1 MLALAQNARRS
12 SSVQVYIFIWQRKI
26 SLYSLS
32 VNQRADW
39 LGKLR
44 APQRNFWNRTS
55 TKKPNVR
62 NSDRLTVVVGV
73 AERPGLVRVKV
84 RVSSDAGAGEVGVS
98 QETALAVERRAVTME
113 TRGEE
118 DHDVG
123 LLPLVLD
130 LRVRHLLSGKRQSR
144 GWTSVLLLLLC
155 ECF

>member
-1 MLALAQNARRS
+1 M
-12 SSVQVYIFIWQRKI
+12 
-26 SLYSLS
+26 
-32 VNQRADW
+32 
-39 LGKLR
+39 
-44 APQRNFWNRTS
+44 
-55 TKKPNVR
+55 
-62 NSDRLTVVVGV
+62 VGV

-98 QETALAVERRAVTME
+98 QETALAVERRAVAME

-144 GWTSVLLLLLC
+144 G
-155 ECF
+155 